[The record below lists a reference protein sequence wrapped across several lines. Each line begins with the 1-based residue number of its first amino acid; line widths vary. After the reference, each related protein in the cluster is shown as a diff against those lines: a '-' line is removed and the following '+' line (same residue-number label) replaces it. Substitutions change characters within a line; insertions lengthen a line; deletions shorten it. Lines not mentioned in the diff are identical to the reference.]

1 MRYSPEYTVEAEI
14 GEVLIIS
21 LNGINLAKAEISK
34 ILPVQLYNVQQQRQ
48 TEVQQKSSTISE
60 IVTRVQCRGSNK

>member
-48 TEVQQKSSTISE
+48 TKVQQKSSTISE
-60 IVTRVQCRGSNK
+60 IVTRLQCRGSNK

>member
-48 TEVQQKSSTISE
+48 TKVQQKSSTISE
-60 IVTRVQCRGSNK
+60 IVARVQCRGSNK